1 MSKIHHAKSIVAGCI
16 AAWALVACG
25 WHDPVADTDTGSG
38 SGGNGSTEFSGQD
51 ASAPVLTRNVAV
63 DGRAWINYR
72 RSQIGL
78 PPLTESVT
86 VDKAAQAHSDY
97 QRINNTVTHD
107 QTRGRGGFTGVTL
120 EDRLKAAGYGFAET
134 NAIGEVISATKS
146 QTGFYMAE
154 ELVTAIY
161 HRFVMFE
168 PVFQEI
174 GTGSATNSDN
184 YAYFTADFVTNNGYA
199 AGLPASTLATWP
211 INGQT
216 RVPVDFDSD
225 QEEPDPVPD
234 ARLVGY
240 PISVH
245 TNLTRTLTVRSFT
258 VRARNGTAN
267 LSTRLLAKD
276 NDTNI
281 STPSVAAIIPIGP
294 LAANTVY
301 DVSFSGAIDG
311 TAITKNWSFTT
322 K

>member
-1 MSKIHHAKSIVAGCI
+1 MSTIHHAKSIVAGCI

-25 WHDPVADTDTGSG
+25 WQDPVADTDSG
-38 SGGNGSTEFSGQD
+38 NGGNESTEFSGQD
-51 ASAPVLTRNVAV
+51 ASAPVLTKNVAV

-86 VDKAAQAHSDY
+86 VARAAQGHSDY
-97 QRINNTVTHD
+97 QRINNIVTHE
-107 QTRGRGGFTGVTL
+107 QTRGKQGFTGVTL
-120 EDRLKAAGYGFAET
+120 QDRLKSAGYSFAED
-134 NAIGEVISATKS
+134 NRIGEVISAS
-146 QTGFYMAE
+146 DNQTGFYMAE

-174 GTGSATNSDN
+174 GTGSATNSAN

-199 AGLPASTLATWP
+199 AGLAAGTLATWP
-211 INGQT
+211 LNGQT
-216 RVPVDFDSD
+216 RVPINFDSD
-225 QEEPDPVPD
+225 QEKPDPVPD

-258 VRARNGTAN
+258 VRAHNSNSN
-267 LSTRLLAKD
+267 LTTRLLIKD
-276 NDTNI
+276 NDANI
-281 STPSVAAIIPIGP
+281 STASVAAIIPIAP
-294 LAANTVY
+294 LVANTVY